1 MTSKELSKLIR
12 EFVKAEIKNQKAEII
27 KEVKAELFDA
37 MVSAPTPTVQNE
49 SVAQPTSA
57 DMTRSQLRG
66 MFAQNLGMDTV
77 NFNTNNVDVMPS
89 THIPKT
95 FEGGSLKQEH
105 QDTLNAINKD
115 YSGLMKKMGI

>member
-49 SVAQPTSA
+49 SVAQPTSV

-66 MFAQNLGMDTV
+66 MFAQNMGMDTV
-77 NFNTNNVDVMPS
+77 NFNTNNVDVVPS
-89 THIPKT
+89 AHIPKT
-95 FEGGSLKQEH
+95 FEGGSLKPEH
-105 QDTLNAINKD
+105 KDTLNAITKD